1 MSTYIFPQIFLAL
14 LFWNHYYSKSYS
26 YTSDSLKVSRLCVGQ
41 PSDLTEFFQC
51 TGLHCDSTQW
61 FQTAKTCPKIYS
73 LKVISRIFP
82 SKFQK
87 IDLISVSGHCMHFI
101 LKICQTVLDISM
113 TSQFHEF
120 LNSIFGV
127 ILLFG
132 PTVWRAN
139 D

>member
-1 MSTYIFPQIFLAL
+1 VSIF
-14 LFWNHYYSKSYS
+14 K
-26 YTSDSLKVSRLCVGQ
+26 
-41 PSDLTEFFQC
+41 FFSF
-51 TGLHCDSTQW
+51 GGAQW
-61 FQTAKTCPKIYS
+61 FQTAQTRQKYS
-73 LKVISRIFP
+73 LEVISRIFP

-101 LKICQTVLDISM
+101 LKICQTVAGIISV

-120 LNSIFGV
+120 LNSIFGG